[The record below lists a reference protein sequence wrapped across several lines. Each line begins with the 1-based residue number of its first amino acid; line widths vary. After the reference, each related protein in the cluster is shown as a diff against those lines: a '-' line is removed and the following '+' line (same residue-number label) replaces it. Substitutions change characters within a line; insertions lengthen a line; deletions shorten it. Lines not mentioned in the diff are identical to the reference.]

1 LACYEFKLVE
11 EFIRFAQNL
20 ISMPLNTT
28 AMGGNPIDLIDDLPE
43 VNENAADFTFV
54 NADLSESSLYD
65 FEGKVKVLISI
76 PSIET
81 GVCQKE
87 SRVFNERLNAKEGVV
102 GLIISK
108 DLPFSLKRFCEAE
121 GLGNIVPVSDFRYRD
136 FSEEYG
142 AEMANGKFKGLL
154 ARTVFVVDQS
164 NKIRYVELTPE
175 VGAEPDYDKIMA
187 TVDGLLK

>member
-1 LACYEFKLVE
+1 
-11 EFIRFAQNL
+11 
-20 ISMPLNTT
+20 MPLNTT

-65 FEGKVKVLISI
+65 FEGKVKVLISL

-154 ARTVFVVDQS
+154 ARAVFVVDQS